1 MAVESDNTPSGR
13 VCFAVRMTDTFF
25 RIRLGKSVADLA
37 YGNAMN
43 HEAEIFE
50 RHDSADYV
58 NTIDDVAL
66 YLESL
71 IDEGE
76 DDPHVIP
83 QVLGTIAR
91 SKNFSEIARQA
102 GMSREGVYKT
112 LSRED
117 NPTLATV
124 IKVAHA
130 LGLRLRFEAIA

>member
-1 MAVESDNTPSGR
+1 
-13 VCFAVRMTDTFF
+13 
-25 RIRLGKSVADLA
+25 
-37 YGNAMN
+37 MN
-43 HEAEIFE
+43 HEAETFE
-50 RHDSADYV
+50 RYDSTDYV

-66 YLESL
+66 SLEAL

-76 DDPHVIP
+76 DDPRVIA
-83 QVLGTIAR
+83 QALGTIAR

-112 LSRED
+112 LSLED

-130 LGLRLRFEAIA
+130 LGLRLRFKAIA